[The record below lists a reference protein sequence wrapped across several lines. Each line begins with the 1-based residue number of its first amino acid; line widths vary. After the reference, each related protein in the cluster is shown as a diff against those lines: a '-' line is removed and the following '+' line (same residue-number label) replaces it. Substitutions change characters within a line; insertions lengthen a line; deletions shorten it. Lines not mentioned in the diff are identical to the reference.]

1 MVKNCD
7 RGLENAAGGLRR
19 IEDLAVFTALNRS
32 GSLSLKKDVIYQL
45 RFGLYGEKLWP
56 PYGPPRQQITYI

>member
-19 IEDLAVFTALNRS
+19 LEDLAVFTALNRS
-32 GSLSLKKDVIYQL
+32 ERISLSFKKNNYVINRL
-45 RFGLYGEKLWP
+45 RVGPYGEKL
-56 PYGPPRQQITYI
+56 